1 MYQPKAYTDFF
12 LLTPHLIGVIL
23 NVGRAWNEKNEISGF
38 CSELTNFLT
47 LKTKKIKNV
56 NCKQERAKKV
66 NKKQTKSK
74 QKANKK
80 I

>member
-56 NCKQERAKKV
+56 KSKQERAKKASKSEQKNV
-66 NKKQTKSK
+66 NCKQRG
-74 QKANKK
+74 
-80 I
+80 